1 MNIENLK
8 REKTTRHSTA
18 AYLAPC
24 LLLLFF
30 LLGPLLAACDTT
42 SSTPSNKTNNN
53 TTLPSNNGP
62 ITYNA
67 NPTNVLIRTFY
78 GGGNLGTL
86 NYSPVLTIYGD
97 GTFILGPGLQ
107 MRTGKLNA
115 DALQQLLHTLVDN
128 DALLNLNH
136 RQFYDVPD
144 QNATILELILNNK
157 HYEFVYGSFGA
168 LQESSQD
175 LSDYHHLEQ
184 ALSAITEA
192 IKGPTHPYT
201 SKSMTLLVRQDFSPD
216 LTQNIPFW
224 NLREFSLYR
233 LAAYECGLT
242 PPDQTG
248 PNADTGCLTFTKP
261 RYAYLPT
268 AQQLQ
273 TIKAF
278 LNGAQEGEF
287 YEQNLYYHVTL
298 RPLLPDE
305 LPQKIVAMLG
315 SKELTYTGVAL
326 YSGAVPQ
333 PTPLP

>member
-1 MNIENLK
+1 MNIENLQH
-8 REKTTRHSTA
+8 EKITRRSTTS
-18 AYLAPC
+18 YLAPC

-30 LLGPLLAACDTT
+30 LLGPLLAACNTT

-53 TTLPSNNGP
+53 TTLSSNNGP
-62 ITYNA
+62 ITYSA
-67 NPTNVLIRTFY
+67 DPTNVLIRTFY

-86 NYSPVLTIYGD
+86 DYSPVVSIYGD

-107 MRTGKLNA
+107 MRTGKFDA
-115 DALQQLLHTLVDN
+115 GALQQLLHTLVDN
-128 DALLNLNH
+128 DTLLNLNH

-144 QNATILELILNNK
+144 QNATILELTLNNK
-157 HYEFVYGSFGA
+157 HYEFVYGPFGA

-201 SKSMTLLVRQDFSPD
+201 SQSMTLLVRQDFSPD
-216 LTQNIPFW
+216 LTQNIPSW
-224 NLREFSLYR
+224 KLREFSLYQ

-273 TIKAF
+273 TIKVL

-287 YEQNLYYHVTL
+287 YEQNLYFHVTL

-305 LPQKIVAMLG
+305 LPQKVVAMLG

-326 YSGAVPQ
+326 SSGAVPQ

>member
-1 MNIENLK
+1 MNTENLQ
-8 REKTTRHSTA
+8 REKITRHSTTS
-18 AYLAPC
+18 YLAPC

-42 SSTPSNKTNNN
+42 SNTPSNKTNNN
-53 TTLPSNNGP
+53 TTLPSNNGS

-67 NPTNVLIRTFY
+67 NSTNVLIRTFY

-86 NYSPVLTIYGD
+86 DYSPVISIYGD

-107 MRTGKLNA
+107 MRTGKLDAN
-115 DALQQLLHTLVDN
+115 ALQQLLHTLVDN

-144 QNATILELILNNK
+144 QNATILELTLNNK
-157 HYEFVYGSFGA
+157 HYEFVYGPFGA

-175 LSDYHHLEQ
+175 LKDYHHLEQ

-201 SKSMTLLVRQDFSPD
+201 SQSMTLLVRQDFSPD

-224 NLREFSLYR
+224 KLREFSLYQ

-248 PNADTGCLTFTKP
+248 PNADTGCLTFTRP

-268 AQQLQ
+268 KQQLQ
-273 TIKAF
+273 TIKT
-278 LNGAQEGEF
+278 LLKGSQEGDF

-305 LPQKIVAMLG
+305 LPQRVVAMLG
-315 SKELTYTGVAL
+315 SKELIYTGVAL
-326 YSGAVPQ
+326 SSGAVPQ

>member
-1 MNIENLK
+1 MNIENLQH
-8 REKTTRHSTA
+8 EKITRRSTTS
-18 AYLAPC
+18 YLVPC

-30 LLGPLLAACDTT
+30 LLGPLLAACNTT
-42 SSTPSNKTNNN
+42 SSTPSNKTNNT
-53 TTLPSNNGP
+53 TTLSSNNGP
-62 ITYNA
+62 ITYSA
-67 NPTNVLIRTFY
+67 DPTNVLIRTFY

-86 NYSPVLTIYGD
+86 DYSPVVSIYGD

-107 MRTGKLNA
+107 MRTGKFDA
-115 DALQQLLHTLVDN
+115 GALQQLLHTLVDN
-128 DALLNLNH
+128 DTLLNLNH

-144 QNATILELILNNK
+144 QNATILELTLNNK
-157 HYEFVYGSFGA
+157 HYEFVYGPFGA

-201 SKSMTLLVRQDFSPD
+201 SQSMTLLVRQDFSPD
-216 LTQNIPFW
+216 LTQNIPSW
-224 NLREFSLYR
+224 KLREFSLYQ

-273 TIKAF
+273 TIKVL

-287 YEQNLYYHVTL
+287 YEQNLYFHVTL

-305 LPQKIVAMLG
+305 LPQKVVAMLG

-326 YSGAVPQ
+326 SSGAVPQ